1 MPITFPSCFS
11 TPGVRGF
18 GDLGLIDDGE
28 LAGMQVCE
36 VVRSG
41 FKEYCSAPCF
51 VWLGTKNG
59 KS

>member
-41 FKEYCSAPCF
+41 FKEYC
-51 VWLGTKNG
+51 
-59 KS
+59 